1 MYDKKIKN
9 YSNFFKVLS
18 NDVRIKILF
27 ELAFSNKN
35 YTYLMDKL
43 NLKQSTLSNHISKLR
58 EYGIIYTLKKNG
70 ILEARLNRKVLS
82 EYLCEE
88 IFNPHK
94 LSVENYELDNV

>member
-1 MYDKKIKN
+1 MNELTTKN
-9 YSNFFKVLS
+9 IFGNSVL
-18 NDVRIKILF
+18 
-27 ELAFSNKN
+27 
-35 YTYLMDKL
+35 
-43 NLKQSTLSNHISKLR
+43 KLR

-94 LSVENYELDNV
+94 LSVENYELDKV